1 MSNDDQLQDIIFVK
15 RLHNT
20 CVEIWQQANRTLKN
34 NKPGTWQH
42 ELAEKLLPDAEA
54 LCRNFTRK

>member
-20 CVEIWQQANRTLKN
+20 CVGIWQETQRILKN
-34 NKPGTWQH
+34 NKPGTWQY
-42 ELAEKLLPDAEA
+42 ELAEKILPDVEA
-54 LCRNFTRK
+54 LCRNFVRK